1 MKKIILLMALVISR
15 FLPSYAQSATDL
27 RINEYLILNDSG
39 YVDDFGVHN
48 PWIEIFN
55 TAYNSVNIGG
65 CYLTNDLQNPTK
77 YVIPK
82 GDPITLI
89 APRNYIVFW
98 ADNKPTHGILHLN
111 FDLRE
116 STFIALFDSDGKTLI
131 DSTTLVSPRKDISYG
146 RIEDGGAL
154 WTYHEKTTPNANNQT
169 EAPVLAAERIVKIDP
184 YGLGMS
190 VIAMSIVFLVLML
203 IFLMFKQ
210 FSASVA
216 RNEKRRS
223 RKQSQVEEIVISEEM
238 AAAIGMALH
247 LYHKDM
253 TEYENLVLT
262 INKVS
267 RTYSPWN
274 SKLYGISKW
283 PKAN

>member
-1 MKKIILLMALVISR
+1 MRKFILLMVLVISR
-15 FLPSYAQSATDL
+15 FLPSQAQSAADL

-48 PWIEIFN
+48 PWIEVFN

-82 GDPITLI
+82 GDPLTLI

-111 FDLRE
+111 FDLRD
-116 STFIALFDSDGKTLI
+116 SKFIALFDSDGKTLI
-131 DSTTLVSPRKDISYG
+131 DSVSLVSPRKDISYG
-146 RIEDGGAL
+146 RIEDGAVL

-169 EAPVLAAERIVKIDP
+169 KTPVLAAERIVKIDP
-184 YGLGMS
+184 YGLGMAI
-190 VIAMSIVFLVLML
+190 IAMSIVFLVLLL

-210 FSASVA
+210 FSASVT
-216 RNEKRRS
+216 RSEKRKAS
-223 RKQSQVEEIVISEEM
+223 KQTREPEIIMTDEL

-247 LYHKDM
+247 LYQKDM
-253 TEYENLVLT
+253 TEYENMVLT